1 MVAAGYIDKNQ
12 ETEATGIDMTS
23 QLHDKYEGKISDYR
37 YPSYFDAVVNEAV
50 SKYNLTEEEIVNN
63 GYRIYT
69 ELDQNYQANMQVV
82 YENTSLFPR
91 AEDGT
96 FAQSGS
102 VALEPK
108 TGGVRGVVG
117 QVADNN
123 KTGFRNFNYA
133 TQSKRS
139 PGSTIK
145 PLVVYTPAVEAGW
158 ALNKQLDNHTM
169 QYDSY
174 KVDNYAGIKMSREV
188 PMYQALA
195 ESLNLPAVATVNDL
209 GVDKAFEAGEKIWT
223 QHGKGR
229 SCSWCR
235 LGKRC

>member
-1 MVAAGYIDKNQ
+1 
-12 ETEATGIDMTS
+12 
-23 QLHDKYEGKISDYR
+23 
-37 YPSYFDAVVNEAV
+37 
-50 SKYNLTEEEIVNN
+50 
-63 GYRIYT
+63 
-69 ELDQNYQANMQVV
+69 MQVV

-117 QVADNN
+117 QVAGND

-169 QYDSY
+169 QYNSY
-174 KVDNYAGIKMSREV
+174 KVDNYAGIKTSREV
-188 PMYQALA
+188 PMYQPWQN
-195 ESLNLPAVATVNDL
+195 SLNLPAVATVNDL
-209 GVDKAFEAGEKIWT
+209 GVDKAFEAGEKF
-223 QHGKGR
+223 GLNMER
-229 SCSWCR
+229 SIVFLASPWEVGVETNPLQMAQAYAAFANEGLMPEAHFISR
-235 LGKRC
+235 IENASGQVIASHKKFTKTGD